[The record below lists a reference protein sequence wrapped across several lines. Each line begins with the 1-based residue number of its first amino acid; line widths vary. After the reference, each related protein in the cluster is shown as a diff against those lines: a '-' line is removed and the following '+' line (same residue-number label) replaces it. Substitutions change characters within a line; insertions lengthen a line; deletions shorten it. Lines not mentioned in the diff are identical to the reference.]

1 MFTDKSLGYYE
12 RLRKLGLTTLETR
25 RLRGDIIEVFKI
37 FKGFEDVSYNTYFT
51 LSQSGL
57 RGPVLD
63 LILENFL
70 FQFV

>member
-1 MFTDKSLGYYE
+1 MGYCD

-37 FKGFEDVSYNTYFT
+37 LRDVSYNTY
-51 LSQSGL
+51 LLCHSQDSVAIHINCIK
-57 RGPVLD
+57 PILD

-70 FQFV
+70 FQIV